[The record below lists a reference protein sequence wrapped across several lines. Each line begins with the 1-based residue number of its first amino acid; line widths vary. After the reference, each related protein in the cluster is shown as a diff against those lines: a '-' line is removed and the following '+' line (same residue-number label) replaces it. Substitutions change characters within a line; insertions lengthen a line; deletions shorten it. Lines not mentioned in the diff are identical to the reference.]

1 MALNPAPVPSL
12 LSNEEEQVAES
23 ASDRPLMYADCG
35 WSKVNW
41 GRGMQS
47 PVSGECPAAGG
58 RAFVCRKG
66 VL

>member
-1 MALNPAPVPSL
+1 M
-12 LSNEEEQVAES
+12 AES

-41 GRGMQS
+41 GRGMHS
-47 PVSGECPAAGG
+47 PVSGECLAAGG
-58 RAFVCRKG
+58 RALVCRKG